1 MSNKYVCIHGH
12 FYQPP
17 RENAWIEEIELQES
31 AAPFHDWN
39 ERITH
44 ECYGPN
50 AVARILNEEGK
61 IENIVSNYAR
71 MSYNFGPTLLSWL
84 EQKTPKI
91 YQQIIDSD
99 RESMIHYGG
108 HGSAMAQV
116 YNHIIMPLA
125 SRRDKETQIKWG
137 VADFEKRFNRK
148 PEGMWLAETAVD
160 TESLEVLAENEI
172 KFTVLAPS
180 QAKRFRK
187 QGEKKWVNGIDTK
200 QAYICN
206 LPSGKKI
213 ILFFYDG
220 KHSQGVAFNGYL
232 NNGKQ
237 FAKALVDAFDDQ
249 KGDQLVH
256 IATDGESYGHH
267 HKNGEMALSYC
278 MDQIE
283 KNPEIQLTN
292 YSQFLEL
299 VEVTNEVEINED
311 TSWSCAHGIERWR
324 SDCGCHTSVE
334 SEWNQKWRSGLRDS
348 LEWLNNE
355 FSSIFEKGMAKY
367 SDDCWGL
374 RIKYYE
380 VFSDRSSQNLERF
393 FKQNFDNSLSGKD
406 KTIVI
411 RLLEMEKLSMY
422 MFTSCAWFFSEISGI
437 ETIQVL
443 QYANRGIQ
451 LAEELSDIKL
461 EERFKDKLQ
470 LIKSNITEYGTA
482 KNIYE
487 KWVNTKRLSLTQ
499 IGMTYAVGALFEDNA
514 HLLSILN
521 YNCESEILKRKK
533 AGKNLIMVSG
543 ITHVRSRVTLSHKEF
558 SFAVVYMGNHHLVG
572 GTSND
577 VSKENFNKIDI
588 QLNVLFEEANLSGI
602 IDTIKIN
609 FTERTFSFFHLYKDQ
624 QVNMINFVIQDKVK
638 AGIASYERIYNA
650 SYSLLNFMH
659 NNELTIP
666 GLLKNNLLA
675 VFQYKLEE
683 IFEGNGELVPINR
696 LRRYAG
702 EVSKWNAELKKE
714 RISYLASKKI
724 THLLHTYEHLSQN
737 QELIINFI
745 ETLELLSNI
754 DIYPDIEILQERVF
768 RILNTIILSGDIKVS
783 TLQLAELINIKIP
796 DPR

>member
-1 MSNKYVCIHGH
+1 MSKKYVCIHGH

-84 EQKTPKI
+84 EQKSPKI

-125 SRRDKETQIKWG
+125 NRRDKETQVKWG
-137 VADFEKRFNRK
+137 IADFEKRFSRK
-148 PEGMWLAETAVD
+148 PKGMWLAETAVD
-160 TESLEVLAENEI
+160 TETLEVLAENDI
-172 KFTVLAPS
+172 KFTVLAPY

-187 QGEKKWVNGIDTK
+187 TGDKNWIDGIDNK
-200 QAYICN
+200 QAYTCN

-213 ILFFYDG
+213 NLFFYDG
-220 KHSQGVAFNGYL
+220 KHSQGIAFNGYL
-232 NNGKQ
+232 NNGKH
-237 FAKALVDAFDDQ
+237 FANELMDAFDER
-249 KGDQLVH
+249 KEDQLVH
-256 IATDGESYGHH
+256 VATDGESYGHH
-267 HKNGEMALSYC
+267 HKNGEMALAYC
-278 MDQIE
+278 MDQID
-283 KNPEIQLTN
+283 KDADIQLTN

-299 VEVTNEVEINED
+299 VEVIYEVEINED

-324 SDCGCHTSVE
+324 SDCGCNTGGKPD
-334 SEWNQKWRSGLRDS
+334 WNQKWRSGLRES
-348 LEWLNNE
+348 LDWLNNE
-355 FSSIFEKGMAKY
+355 FSAIFEKGMAVY
-367 SDDCWGL
+367 SDDWWGL

-380 VFSDRSSQNLERF
+380 VFSDRSPQNIERF
-393 FKQNFDNSLSGKD
+393 FKQNFEEPLSDKD
-406 KTIVI
+406 KTIII
-411 RLLEMEKLSMY
+411 RLLEMEKLSEY

-437 ETIQVL
+437 ETMQVL
-443 QYANRGIQ
+443 QYADRGIQ

-461 EERFKDKLQ
+461 DERFKEKLQ

-482 KNIYE
+482 KDIYE

-499 IGMTYAVGALFEDNA
+499 IGMSYAVSALFDDNA
-514 HLLSILN
+514 HLLSVLN
-521 YNCESEILKRKK
+521 YNCKSEILKRKK

-543 ITHVRSRVTLSHKEF
+543 ITHVNSRVTLSHKEF

-577 VSKENFNKIDI
+577 VSMENFDKINK

-602 IDTIKIN
+602 IDNIKTN

-624 QVNMINFVIQDKVK
+624 QVNLINYIIQDKVK
-638 AGIASYERIYNA
+638 AGIESYERIYNS
-650 SYSLLNFMH
+650 SYSLLNLMH

-666 GLLKNNLLA
+666 GILKNNLLA

-683 IFEGNGELVPINR
+683 IFEGNGELIPISR
-696 LRRYAG
+696 LKRYTA
-702 EVSKWNAELKKE
+702 EVSKWNADLKKE

-724 THLLHTYEHLSQN
+724 THLLHTYEHLSQKPD
-737 QELIINFI
+737 LIINFI
-745 ETLELLSNI
+745 DTIELLNSI
-754 DIYPDIEILQERVF
+754 DIHPHIEFLQERVF
-768 RILNTIILSGDIKVS
+768 RMLNTIILSGEIKTS
-783 TLQLAELINIKIP
+783 TLKLAALINIEIP
-796 DPR
+796 KL

>member
-1 MSNKYVCIHGH
+1 
-12 FYQPP
+12 
-17 RENAWIEEIELQES
+17 NAWIEEIELQES

-84 EQKTPKI
+84 EQRSPKI

-125 SRRDKETQIKWG
+125 SRRDKETQVKWG
-137 VADFEKRFNRK
+137 IADFEKRFNRK

-160 TESLEVLAENEI
+160 TETLEVLAENEI
-172 KFTVLAPS
+172 KFTVLAPY

-187 QGEKKWVNGIDTK
+187 QGDEKWIDGADTK

-213 ILFFYDG
+213 NLFFYDG
-220 KHSQGVAFNGYL
+220 KHSQGVAFDGYL
-232 NNGKQ
+232 NNGKH
-237 FAKALVDAFDDQ
+237 FANELINAFDNR
-249 KGDQLVH
+249 KENQLVH
-256 IATDGESYGHH
+256 VATDGESYGHH
-267 HKNGEMALSYC
+267 HKNGEMALAYC

-283 KNPEIQLTN
+283 KNPDIQLTN

-299 VEVTNEVEINED
+299 VEVTHEVEINED

-324 SDCGCHTSVE
+324 SDCGCNTGGKSD
-334 SEWNQKWRSGLRDS
+334 WNQKWRSGLRDS
-348 LEWLNNE
+348 LDWLNDE
-355 FSSIFEKGMAKY
+355 FSSIFENGMAAY
-367 SDDCWGL
+367 SNDCWGL

-380 VFSDRSSQNLERF
+380 VFSDRSPQNIEQF
-393 FKQNFDNSLSGKD
+393 FKKNFDKTLSDKD
-406 KTIVI
+406 KTIII
-411 RLLEMEKLSMY
+411 RLLEMEKLSEY

-437 ETIQVL
+437 ETLQVL

-461 EERFKDKLQ
+461 DERFKDKLQ
-470 LIKSNITEYGTA
+470 LINSNITVYGTA
-482 KNIYE
+482 KDIYV
-487 KWVNTKRLSLTQ
+487 KSVNTKRLSLTQ
-499 IGMTYAVGALFEDNA
+499 IGMSYAVSALFDDSA
-514 HLLSILN
+514 HLLSVLN

-533 AGKNLIMVSG
+533 AGNNLIMVSG

-577 VSKENFNKIDI
+577 VSKDNFNKVNNE
-588 QLNVLFEEANLSGI
+588 LNALFEEANLSGI
-602 IDTIKIN
+602 IDNIKTN

-624 QVNMINFVIQDKVK
+624 QVNLINYVIQDKVK
-638 AGIASYERIYNA
+638 AGIESYERIYNS
-650 SYSLLNFMH
+650 SYSLLNLMH
-659 NNELTIP
+659 NNQLTIP
-666 GLLKNNLLA
+666 GILKNNLLA

-683 IFEGNGELVPINR
+683 IFEGNGEFVPINR

-702 EVSKWNAELKKE
+702 EVSKWNADLKKE

-724 THLLHTYEHLSQN
+724 THLLHTYEHLSQ
-737 QELIINFI
+737 QPELIINFI
-745 ETLELLSNI
+745 ETLELLNSI
-754 DIYPDIEILQERVF
+754 DIHPDIKLLQERVF
-768 RILNTIILSGDIKVS
+768 RMLNTIILSGEIKTS
-783 TLQLAELINIKIP
+783 TLSLAALINIDIP
-796 DPR
+796 DLR

>member
-1 MSNKYVCIHGH
+1 MSKKYVCIHGH

-50 AVARILNEEGK
+50 AVARILNEDGK
-61 IENIVSNYAR
+61 IEDIVSNYAR

-84 EQKTPKI
+84 EQKSPKI
-91 YQQIIDSD
+91 YQHIIDSD
-99 RESMIHYGG
+99 GESMIHYGG

-125 SRRDKETQIKWG
+125 TRRDKETQVKWG
-137 VADFEKRFNRK
+137 IADFEKRFKRK

-160 TESLEVLAENEI
+160 TETLEVLAENKI
-172 KFTVLAPS
+172 KFTVLAPY

-187 QGEKKWVNGIDTK
+187 QGDKKWSDGIDTK

-206 LPSGKKI
+206 LPSGEKI
-213 ILFFYDG
+213 NLFFYDG

-237 FAKALVDAFDDQ
+237 FASALVNAFDNR
-249 KGDQLVH
+249 KEDQLVH

-267 HKNGEMALSYC
+267 HKNGEMALAYC

-283 KNPEIQLTN
+283 KNPDIQLTN
-292 YSQFLEL
+292 YAQFLDL
-299 VEVTNEVEINED
+299 VEVTHEVEINED

-324 SDCGCHTSVE
+324 SNCGCNTGGE
-334 SEWNQKWRSGLRDS
+334 SGWNQKWRTGLRES
-348 LEWLNNE
+348 LDWLNNE
-355 FSSIFEKGMAKY
+355 FASIFENGMAPY
-367 SDDCWGL
+367 SEDCWGL

-380 VFSDRSSQNLERF
+380 VFSDRSSQNIERF
-393 FKQNFDNSLSGKD
+393 FKQNFEKPLSDKD

-411 RLLEMEKLSMY
+411 RLLEMQKLSEY
-422 MFTSCAWFFSEISGI
+422 MFTSCAWFFTEISGL

-451 LAEELSDIKL
+451 LAEELSNIKL
-461 EERFKDKLQ
+461 DQRFMDKLQ
-470 LIKSNITEYGTA
+470 LIKSNINEYGTA
-482 KNIYE
+482 KDIYE

-499 IGMTYAVGALFEDNA
+499 IGMTYSVSALFDDNA
-514 HLLSILN
+514 HLLSVLN
-521 YNCESEILKRKK
+521 YNCESVILKRKK

-543 ITHVRSRVTLSHKEF
+543 ITHVKSRVTLSHKEF

-577 VSKENFNKIDI
+577 VTKENFDRIDK
-588 QLNVLFEEANLSGI
+588 QLNALFEEANLSGI
-602 IDTIKIN
+602 IDNIKSN

-624 QVNMINFVIQDKVK
+624 QVNLINYIIQDKVK
-638 AGIASYERIYNA
+638 AGIESYERIYNS
-650 SYSLLNFMH
+650 SYSLLNLMH

-666 GLLKNNLLA
+666 GILKNNLLA

-696 LRRYAG
+696 LKRYAS

-724 THLLHTYEHLSQN
+724 THLLHSYDHLSQKPD
-737 QELIINFI
+737 LIINFI
-745 ETLELLSNI
+745 ETLELLISI
-754 DIYPDIEILQERVF
+754 DIHPDIELLQERIF
-768 RILNTIILSGDIKVS
+768 RMLNTIILTGEIKAS
-783 TLQLAELINIKIP
+783 TLRLAALIDIEIPEL
-796 DPR
+796 R